1 MPMHGLQ
8 RRFAVSTAKS
18 TQQEE
23 CMDFDNAWEKIKKS
37 VREGAALSIEKIE
50 EYSKV
55 GKLKVEEFAT
65 KKKIER
71 NFVDIG
77 ERVFEM
83 IESTKDADITSDAA
97 VKKAV
102 ANIESLK
109 EELVSIEKKIQ
120 AVFEEARKSK
130 RKNESV
136 DDISGV

>member
-1 MPMHGLQ
+1 
-8 RRFAVSTAKS
+8 
-18 TQQEE
+18 
-23 CMDFDNAWEKIKKS
+23 
-37 VREGAALSIEKIE
+37 
-50 EYSKV
+50 V

>member
-1 MPMHGLQ
+1 
-8 RRFAVSTAKS
+8 
-18 TQQEE
+18 
-23 CMDFDNAWEKIKKS
+23 MDFDNAWEKIKKS